1 MESVSSI
8 IKLLGGVGL
17 FLYGM
22 KLMGDGLE
30 NAAGEKLKNIF
41 NKITSNPIKGV
52 LTGTIVTALIQSS
65 SAVTV
70 MVVGFVNAGLMNL
83 YQAAYVIM
91 GANIGTTI
99 TSQLITFDLNSLTPL
114 FISVGAGLV
123 LFRKNKRFK
132 EIGNIVLGFGVL
144 YLGFSTMS
152 NAMLPLKESQLFTQL
167 ILSLEGRTILG
178 LLLGLGITAVIQSSA
193 AVTGILIALA
203 SVGALTIDVTIP
215 IILGINIGT
224 CVTAL
229 LSCVG
234 TSRTAKKAALIHLLF
249 NLIGSIIFLIPPIT
263 KLLLTAVTNI
273 TPGISGKAVAK
284 QIANTHAVYNI
295 ANTVLLLPFT
305 KYLIKFVSFILPGED
320 ENEFIGVKYID
331 DRLLETPTIAFGQ
344 CTKEIIRMGTLA
356 KDNLVISME
365 GFVKG
370 DLASIEQ
377 VYKNETLIN
386 LLETDITKYLV
397 KLTNSELGED
407 QRATISAYFHVVNDI
422 ERIGDHAEN
431 IADWASAKISKNMEF
446 SREAVGELTTMFIT
460 CISSLD
466 NSIECFSNY
475 STEKATKV
483 RTIEDKIDSYE
494 KEFKTAHIQRLNNGT
509 CTATVGTAFLD
520 IISNLERVGDH
531 ALNIA
536 EILSQYTISL

>member
-132 EIGNIVLGFGVL
+132 EIGNIILGFGVL

-203 SVGALTIDVTIP
+203 SVGTLTIDVTIP

-229 LSCVG
+229 ISCVG

-263 KLLLTAVTNI
+263 KLLLTTVTNI

-446 SREAVGELTTMFIT
+446 SKEAVGELTTMFIT

-475 STEKATKV
+475 SIEKATKV

-520 IISNLERVGDH
+520 IIGNLERVGDH

-536 EILSQYTISL
+536 EILSQYTISQ

>member
-1 MESVSSI
+1 VSSI

-132 EIGNIVLGFGVL
+132 EIGNIILGFGVL

-203 SVGALTIDVTIP
+203 SVGTLTIDVTIP

-229 LSCVG
+229 ISCVG

-263 KLLLTAVTNI
+263 KLLLTTVTNI

-446 SREAVGELTTMFIT
+446 SKEAVGELTTMFIT

-475 STEKATKV
+475 SIEKATKV

-520 IISNLERVGDH
+520 IIGNLERVGDH

-536 EILSQYTISL
+536 EILSQYTISQ